1 MVESSAFDRKFSLII
16 SGTSLVIHVSL
27 FFQPTEL
34 YFHSTIGCEGSGKLV
49 FEIKIIDQPLLT
61 MNPQNSIFLYR
72 TRAINH
78 RSRLVAAPLRF

>member
-34 YFHSTIGCEGSGKLV
+34 YFHTIIGCEGSGKL
-49 FEIKIIDQPLLT
+49 FLKSKLERLAPSDRNLSLLQIHRILFSYAFT
-61 MNPQNSIFLYR
+61 SIG
-72 TRAINH
+72 
-78 RSRLVAAPLRF
+78 